1 MICHFQIQE
10 EFSSCT
16 VIFISR
22 VLFPY
27 VRDSSLNGENIN
39 HIWRGIEI
47 SKRENCNCN
56 VSLLQ
61 IHSKYKQQQNW
72 HNTCFLKIST
82 GIAHLQAIHYI
93 RLLVEET
100 SCWQKSIVKFLAAV
114 FVFLI
119 IQSVATV
126 NWGVGSVFHP
136 QKIHIYFN
144 MYVHFNFDKL
154 AAYFG
159 RKTIS
164 LDENIYFVQFN
175 KRRSWVSWEG
185 LTKEIFCC
193 PSWYSQILHKLTLS
207 LKSLN
212 KSAPIFAE

>member
-1 MICHFQIQE
+1 MNGGALKLVKGKIAIAMCHFYRY
-10 EFSSCT
+10 T
-16 VIFISR
+16 A
-22 VLFPY
+22 
-27 VRDSSLNGENIN
+27 NIN
-39 HIWRGIEI
+39 SNKTGTTL
-47 SKRENCNCN
+47 
-56 VSLLQ
+56 VSWKFPQELRTC
-61 IHSKYKQQQNW
+61 KQV
-72 HNTCFLKIST
+72 
-82 GIAHLQAIHYI
+82 HYI
-93 RLLVEET
+93 RLSVEET
-100 SCWQKSIVKFLAAV
+100 SCWQKSIVNFLADV